1 MMARL
6 AVLVGIWLAT
16 AGYTSCTFRSGTDP
30 RPDPPDVV
38 DPFGSSLTLR
48 DVNGV
53 ETRSFVM
60 GEPVRFDFEIVNLTS
75 ERQTVQFAD
84 GQDHDFVVVNN
95 GTSQIRWKWSQN
107 MAFTQATTELIF
119 EPNASKTFTLYWP
132 GTLADGTP
140 LPAGSYQAR
149 GSLVFDGFRANPLA
163 SNSMGSELES
173 FTVR

>member
-6 AVLVGIWLAT
+6 AMLVGIWLT
-16 AGYTSCTFRSGTDP
+16 ASAYTACVFRSGPDP
-30 RPDPPDVV
+30 RPGSPPYV

-48 DVNGV
+48 DVSGV
-53 ETRSFVM
+53 ETHSFVM
-60 GEPVRFDFEIVNLTS
+60 GEPLRFDFEIVNLTDQ
-75 ERQTVQFAD
+75 RQVVSFPD

-107 MAFTQATTELIF
+107 MAFTQATTELTF

-140 LPAGSYQAR
+140 LPVGSYQAR
-149 GSLVFDGFRANPLA
+149 GALVFDGFRANPLA
-163 SNSMGSELES
+163 PNSMGSELES

>member
-6 AVLVGIWLAT
+6 AMLVGICLVTSGNVAFCSFSSGPPRSDMP
-16 AGYTSCTFRSGTDP
+16 GY
-30 RPDPPDVV
+30 V

-48 DVNGV
+48 DASGV

-60 GEPVRFDFEIVNLTS
+60 GEPVRFDFEIVNLTNQ
-75 ERQTVQFAD
+75 RQRVQFAD
-84 GQDHDFVVVNN
+84 GQDHDFIVVNN

-107 MAFTQATTELIF
+107 MVFTQATTELTF

-132 GTLADGTP
+132 GTLADGTQ
-140 LPAGSYQAR
+140 LPAGTYQAR
-149 GSLVFDGFRANPLA
+149 GALLFDGFRANPLA
-163 SNSMGSELES
+163 PNAMASELET